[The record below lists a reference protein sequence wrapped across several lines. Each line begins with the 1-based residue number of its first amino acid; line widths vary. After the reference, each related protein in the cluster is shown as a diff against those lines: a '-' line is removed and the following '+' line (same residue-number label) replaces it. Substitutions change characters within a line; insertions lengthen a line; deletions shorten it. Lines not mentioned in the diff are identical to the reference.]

1 MAKIRVYILMILAV
15 IMAATFS
22 YCQDEPEAWQI
33 KTARGWISQKDWVGS
48 VIAVNTGDD
57 TLTMK
62 VVDATRIFNGTEKET
77 LADLEIG
84 DNVVVK
90 YYDAG
95 FEGLKAISIDDRNA
109 GNTW

>member
-1 MAKIRVYILMILAV
+1 VAKIGVFILTIMTG

-33 KTARGWISQKDWVGS
+33 KTASGTVNQTDYVGS
-48 VIAVNTGDD
+48 LVVVNTSDD
-57 TLTMK
+57 SLTIT
-62 VVDATRIFNGTEKET
+62 VTDSTRIMNGTERET
-77 LADLEIG
+77 INELDIG

-95 FEGLKAISIDDRNA
+95 LAGLKAISIDDRNS
-109 GNTW
+109 GNAW

>member
-1 MAKIRVYILMILAV
+1 VVKIYLSIFVILLVVMTAV
-15 IMAATFS
+15 FS
-22 YCQDEPEAWQI
+22 YGEDNPEAWQV
-33 KTARGWISQKDWVGS
+33 KTAKGWISQKDWVGS

-62 VVDATRIFNGTEKET
+62 VVDATMIFNGTEKET

>member
-1 MAKIRVYILMILAV
+1 MVKLRVSILMTLAV

-33 KTARGWISQKDWVGS
+33 KTAYGTISDKDFVS
-48 VIAVNTGDD
+48 SLIVVNTSDD
-57 TLTMK
+57 SLTIKLM
-62 VVDATRIFNGTEKET
+62 DSTRIMNGIEKET
-77 LADLEIG
+77 INELDIG

-95 FEGLKAISIDDRNA
+95 LTGLKAISVDDKNQGNA
-109 GNTW
+109 W